1 MYDLGREE
9 IAMATPRKEGQAVET
24 ASSPAAM
31 SRMKRG
37 LDIALSAFL
46 LVFFLP
52 TFALV
57 AIAIFVESGGPILFR
72 QRRTGLDGV
81 EFRILKFRTMTV
93 LEDGAKVSQASR
105 TDQRVT
111 RVGSVLR
118 RLSIDELPQFWNVL
132 MGDMSL
138 VGPRPHA
145 LAHDQHFGR
154 IVRNY
159 PMRFRVRPGITGL
172 AQVKGLRGEIR
183 SDNQIVERIRED
195 NNYIEEWSFLL
206 DLWILI
212 KTLFVTPFHSNAY

>member
-1 MYDLGREE
+1 
-9 IAMATPRKEGQAVET
+9 MATPRKEGQAVET